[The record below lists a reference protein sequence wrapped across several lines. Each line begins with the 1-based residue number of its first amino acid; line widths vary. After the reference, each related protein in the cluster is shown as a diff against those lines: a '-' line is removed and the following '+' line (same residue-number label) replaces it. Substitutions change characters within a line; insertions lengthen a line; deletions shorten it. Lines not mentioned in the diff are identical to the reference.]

1 MLVLASAALL
11 AAATP
16 ALADATLLGVSNA
29 WTAATTGTG
38 DAKTCF
44 AMAHPRSSTPANVKR
59 DPVGFLVSDWPG
71 RKVTG
76 EPEVVAG
83 YPYKDGSTV
92 TASIGKDTFTFFTK
106 NDGTAGSAW
115 MKDPA
120 EEARLIT
127 AMKGGAL
134 MTVSGTSR
142 RGTLTRDTYSLAG
155 ISDALNRIHTACGS

>member
-1 MLVLASAALL
+1 L
-11 AAATP
+11 AAAAP

-44 AMAHPRSSTPANVKR
+44 VMAHPKSSVPTNVKR
-59 DPVGFLVSDWPG
+59 DPIGFLVSDWPG
-71 RKVTG
+71 RKVSG

-92 TASIGKDTFTFFTK
+92 TATIGTASFTFFTK

-127 AMKGGAL
+127 AMKGGSS

-155 ISDALNRIHTACGS
+155 VSDALTKIHTACAS